1 MVGGYSNKI
10 TKNNDKND
18 YSIIHL
24 KSAAASQRQRSFLS
38 LLCSAWFI
46 RFLLYKKLCHQHVE
60 YYYLFSSIFLE
71 CKNAFTNLLCYN
83 MFRFTLHTELSY
95 WVELLPEILRSVYS
109 GGY

>member
-38 LLCSAWFI
+38 LLCSA
-46 RFLLYKKLCHQHVE
+46 
-60 YYYLFSSIFLE
+60 
-71 CKNAFTNLLCYN
+71 
-83 MFRFTLHTELSY
+83 
-95 WVELLPEILRSVYS
+95 
-109 GGY
+109 